1 MDILLIWI
9 YYIHFY
15 RLEAPV
21 FTGADEGIILRMS
34 PSPWIIG
41 GIVLLTFI
49 GIAIGRYPMIKSHRT
64 TIALMG
70 VALLLLTGQVAFEN
84 LPAYIDFN
92 TIILLFSMM
101 IINANLK
108 LAGFFNLTSR
118 WLMKGSGSP

>member
-1 MDILLIWI
+1 MWI
-9 YYIHFY
+9 YYIYFY
-15 RLEAPV
+15 RIEAPV